1 MQPVTVTLLVLAATW
16 DAWRWYARRTAAAPE
31 EAAALAAAVLLLLV
45 LAARHLVRERQLY
58 PLPLAPVTALLVTYA
73 ASFALAP
80 PILRMAIAVSA
91 VLFCA
96 HRAVTGRA
104 PPPALWGI
112 NLLALPVLPSLQFF
126 LGYPLRLVGAA
137 LTAVL
142 LQANGLA
149 VARQGV
155 DLVWRGEVMQFD
167 APCSGVNMLWAGL
180 LLTLAIAWLNG
191 SGAARLAGA
200 LVLSLAMSLLFNV
213 LRATSLFYL
222 ESGLVA
228 GAAWWHEAIG
238 VIAFALAAAAT
249 VAAAQALERWQPQC
263 SGS

>member
-1 MQPVTVTLLVLAATW
+1 MQPVAVTLLVLAATW
-16 DAWRWYARRTAAAPE
+16 DVWRWYARRVAAAPE
-31 EAAALAAAVLLLLV
+31 EAAALAAAVLLLLA
-45 LAARHLVRERQLY
+45 LAAKHLARERRLHA
-58 PLPLAPVTALLVTYA
+58 LPLVPITALLAAYA

-91 VLFCA
+91 VLFCG
-96 HRAVTGRA
+96 HTAVIGRA

-126 LGYPLRLVGAA
+126 LGYPLRLVGSA
-137 LTAVL
+137 LTALL

-149 VARQGV
+149 VMRQGV
-155 DLVWRGEVMQFD
+155 DLVWRDEVMQFD
-167 APCSGVNMLWAGL
+167 APCSGVNMFWAGL

-191 SGAARLAGA
+191 SGAARLAA
-200 LVLSLAMSLLFNV
+200 AVALSLAMSLLFNV

-222 ESGLVA
+222 ESGLIV
-228 GAAWWHEAIG
+228 GAVWWHEAIG

-249 VAAAQALERWQPQC
+249 VAAAQALERRQPQC
-263 SGS
+263 SV